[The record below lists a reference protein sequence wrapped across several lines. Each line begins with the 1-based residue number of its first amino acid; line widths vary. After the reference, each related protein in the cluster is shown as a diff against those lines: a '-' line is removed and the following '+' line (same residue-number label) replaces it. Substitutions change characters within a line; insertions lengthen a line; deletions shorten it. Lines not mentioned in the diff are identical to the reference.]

1 MSPVI
6 TLIIC
11 LYLFQLYNSLKKISK
26 ESFKESFKDIFY
38 TANLEEFDLDKVKI
52 INELDKRFKVNIIDS
67 DNIIVERK
75 FSAFDF
81 GYAFL
86 VTKNNNTVELLFY
99 NRDLIKISSKMKKQD
114 IIHLLKMNRI
124 IG

>member
-1 MSPVI
+1 MHPLAL
-6 TLIIC
+6 TLLIS

-26 ESFKESFKDIFY
+26 ENFKDIFY
-38 TANLEEFDLDKVKI
+38 TANLEEFDVEKMKI
-52 INELDKRFKVNIIDS
+52 INDLDKRFKVNIIDS
-67 DNIIVERK
+67 SNIIVERK

-86 VTKNNNTVELLFY
+86 VTINNNKVELFFY
-99 NRDLIKISSKMKKQD
+99 NRNLIKISSKMKKQD
-114 IIHLLKMNRI
+114 IIHILKMNRI

>member
-1 MSPVI
+1 MSPII

-11 LYLFQLYNSLKKISK
+11 LYLFQLYNSLRKIS
-26 ESFKESFKDIFY
+26 KESFKDIFY
-38 TANLEEFDLDKVKI
+38 TANLEEFDLEKMKI
-52 INELDKRFKVNIIDS
+52 INDLDKRFQVDIIDTN
-67 DNIIVERK
+67 NIIVERK

-86 VTKNNNTVELLFY
+86 VTINNNKVELFFY
-99 NRDLIKISSKMKKQD
+99 NRNLIKISTKVRKQD
-114 IIHLLKMNRI
+114 IIHLLKMNRV